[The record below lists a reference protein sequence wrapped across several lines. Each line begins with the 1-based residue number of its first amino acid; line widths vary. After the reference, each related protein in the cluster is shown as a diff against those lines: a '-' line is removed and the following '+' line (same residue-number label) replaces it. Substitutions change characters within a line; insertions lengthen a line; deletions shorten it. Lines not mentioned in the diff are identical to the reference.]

1 MSVHDKKEEMT
12 MMKLYVT
19 PDVEIV
25 RVDDLLLTVTNS
37 GEQINDNISFDWDV
51 YT

>member
-1 MSVHDKKEEMT
+1 MT
-12 MMKLYVT
+12 MMKMYLT

-25 RVDDLLLTVTNS
+25 RVEDLLLTVTNS
-37 GEQINDNISFDWDV
+37 GEQIDDNISFNWDI